1 MHKSLN
7 DANLDLI
14 AGLIT
19 PKSRVLDLGC
29 GQGKLLK
36 HLKDISQCSIQGI
49 DVSQDEVI
57 ACISR
62 GVPVLQLDLEEGLS
76 YYKDQSFDYIVI
88 SQTMQQV
95 AAPHKLIREALRV
108 GKKALVSI
116 HNLAYW
122 KSRFQI
128 SCKGRMPY
136 TESLPHEWYNTPNIH
151 LGSIKDFQNMCQK
164 ENFRITAQS
173 PGGSS
178 LFINLNHNL
187 FSEFCV
193 FTLEHA

>member
-1 MHKSLN
+1 MHNSLK
-7 DANLDLI
+7 DANLELI

-19 PKSRVLDLGC
+19 PQSRVLDLGC

-36 HLKDISQCSIQGI
+36 HLKEVSQCSIQGI

-57 ACISR
+57 SCISR

-108 GKKALVSI
+108 GKKALAKAPRTGKKV
-116 HNLAYW
+116 NYW
-122 KSRFQI
+122 YWHGQI
-128 SCKGRMPY
+128 SGLELR
-136 TESLPHEWYNTPNIH
+136 NT
-151 LGSIKDFQNMCQK
+151 KQ
-164 ENFRITAQS
+164 
-173 PGGSS
+173 
-178 LFINLNHNL
+178 
-187 FSEFCV
+187 V
-193 FTLEHA
+193 F

>member
-1 MHKSLN
+1 MHKALQ
-7 DANLDLI
+7 DPNLEIIAELI
-14 AGLIT
+14 QTG
-19 PKSRVLDLGC
+19 SRVLDLGC

-36 HLKDISQCSIQGI
+36 HLKEVSQCSIQGI

-57 ACISR
+57 SCISR

-76 YYKDQSFDYIVI
+76 YYKDQSFDYVVI

-95 AAPHKLIREALRV
+95 AAPDKLIREALRV

-122 KSRFQI
+122 KARFQI

-136 TESLPHEWYNTPNIH
+136 TKHLPHEWYNTPNIH
-151 LGSIKDFQNMCQK
+151 LGSIEDFRNMCKK
-164 ENFRITAQS
+164 EDFHISALS

-178 LFINLNHNL
+178 ALKNIIPNL
-187 FSEFCV
+187 FSEYCV